1 MDVTAWLDQLGLGQ
15 YAQAFAENN
24 VDAETLSR
32 LTTDDLKEI
41 GVKSVGHRRKLLH
54 AIAELSEQAT
64 VSRLMAQSP
73 AGSLAD
79 EPPEKF
85 TPPYLAQRILASRAV
100 CRATP

>member
-54 AIAELSEQAT
+54 AIAELS
-64 VSRLMAQSP
+64 
-73 AGSLAD
+73 
-79 EPPEKF
+79 
-85 TPPYLAQRILASRAV
+85 
-100 CRATP
+100 